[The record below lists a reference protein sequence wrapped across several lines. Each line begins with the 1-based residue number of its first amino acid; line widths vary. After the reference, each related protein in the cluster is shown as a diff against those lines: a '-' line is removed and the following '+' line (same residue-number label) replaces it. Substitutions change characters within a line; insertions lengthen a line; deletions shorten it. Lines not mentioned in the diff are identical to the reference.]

1 MEAGGL
7 AVDLAGGVAEQWTV
21 GGGVAG
27 LGVAEGEGDAV
38 VVDAVADGE
47 GEVVALLVA
56 AEPLRVAGV
65 VGAVLQAEVDLP
77 GVPAAAVVEELAAV
91 LAILVA
97 CAGVVALFAIAAEA
111 EIAGFGGECGG
122 DLVEQAAV
130 LAGVGGVV
138 ADLDAGVFEAAAEL
152 AVPEGVVVGEVEG
165 VEFLPGGGEPVAAA
179 VEVLG
184 AELDEAA
191 AEGVGGGEQEVAF
204 EGVAGLA
211 AFFAFEF
218 ELDVAAG

>member
-1 MEAGGL
+1 MPDEKGWAGRAAL
-7 AVDLAGGVAEQWTV
+7 A
-21 GGGVAG
+21 
-27 LGVAEGEGDAV
+27 
-38 VVDAVADGE
+38 
-47 GEVVALLVA
+47 
-56 AEPLRVAGV
+56 
-65 VGAVLQAEVDLP
+65 
-77 GVPAAAVVEELAAV
+77 
-91 LAILVA
+91 
-97 CAGVVALFAIAAEA
+97 
-111 EIAGFGGECGG
+111 
-122 DLVEQAAV
+122 
-130 LAGVGGVV
+130 
-138 ADLDAGVFEAAAEL
+138 